1 MRQKKQ
7 QFLTEFELRRAIT
20 KDQKKA
26 FSMTKW

>member
-20 KDQKKA
+20 KDQKKSL
-26 FSMTKW
+26 FND